1 MAHTPALLRS
11 AGLRAT
17 AQRTAVLE
25 VLTEGR
31 TGEEH
36 LTAAAVAERVRAR
49 LGDIST
55 QAVYDCLDA
64 VTRAGLASRIE
75 PAGHPARYEA
85 RTGDNH
91 HHLVCRA
98 CGLVRDVDCAVGAP
112 PCMTP
117 ADDHGFSLETAE
129 VTYWGLCSQCAQ
141 ASTGD
146 EAGAPA
152 PVPAPVTT
160 ERTVR

>member
-1 MAHTPALLRS
+1 MRDTPELLRA

-17 AQRTAVLE
+17 VQRTAVLE
-25 VLTEGR
+25 VLHEGR
-31 TGEEH
+31 AHEEH
-36 LTAAAVAERVRAR
+36 LTAAAVAERVRTR
-49 LGDIST
+49 LRDIST

-85 RTGDNH
+85 RAGDNH
-91 HHLVCRA
+91 HHLVCRS
-98 CGLVRDVDCAVGAP
+98 CGVVRDVDCAVGAP

-117 ADDHGFSLETAE
+117 ADDHGFTLETAE

-141 ASTGD
+141 AS
-146 EAGAPA
+146 AGNGARALAPA
-152 PVPAPVTT
+152 PVPTG
-160 ERTVR
+160 RTVP

>member
-1 MAHTPALLRS
+1 MPDTPDLLRA
-11 AGLRAT
+11 AGLRVT
-17 AQRTAVLE
+17 AQRSAVLD
-25 VLTEGR
+25 VLTAGR
-31 TGEEH
+31 PHEEH
-36 LTAAAVAERVRAR
+36 LTTAAVTERVRAAH
-49 LGDIST
+49 GEIST

-85 RTGDNH
+85 RAGDNH

-112 PCMTP
+112 PCLTP
-117 ADDHGFSLETAE
+117 ADDHGFALESAE
-129 VTYWGLCSQCAQ
+129 VTYWGLCPRCARDDVREEPG
-141 ASTGD
+141 T
-146 EAGAPA
+146 PA
-152 PVPAPVTT
+152 RTTT

>member
-1 MAHTPALLRS
+1 
-11 AGLRAT
+11 
-17 AQRTAVLE
+17 AVLE
-25 VLTEGR
+25 VLTDGR
-31 TGEEH
+31 ASEEH

-49 LGDIST
+49 LGEIST

-112 PCMTP
+112 PCMAP
-117 ADDHGFSLETAE
+117 EDDHGFSLESAE
-129 VTYWGLCSQCAQ
+129 VTYWGLCPQCAHV
-141 ASTGD
+141 AAGD
-146 EAGAPA
+146 EA
-152 PVPAPVTT
+152 
-160 ERTVR
+160 